1 MRRVKISI
9 TVYTSLHSTTYYKA
23 RPFPPN
29 LYRMNIKLHYPARP
43 CFYWSPVP
51 PSTAQP
57 IRHRFTNT
65 YKRSLWFRG
74 ALNAAITHLTVSMIN
89 GIPTR
94 PKFPTSPVG
103 MGEGEFQRVC
113 TINVPKEGHSFLIWS
128 ALLRRHYKM
137 ENAAFS
143 RPARRVVRRMA
154 QHKCASSAGQTRW
167 SRPERLLPGPSWAGG
182 MDTALSAKKYSTI
195 IRRNVPRKG
204 Y

>member
-1 MRRVKISI
+1 MFEKKTHPFIRLLQHIKVRRVKISI
-9 TVYTSLHSTTYYKA
+9 TVYTSLHSTTHYKA

-65 YKRSLWFRG
+65 YKGSHWFRG

-94 PKFPTSPVG
+94 SKFPTSPVG
-103 MGEGEFQRVC
+103 MGRGGCYPTCLHHQRG
-113 TINVPKEGHSFLIWS
+113 PFLLNLIRF
-128 ALLRRHYKM
+128 A
-137 ENAAFS
+137 
-143 RPARRVVRRMA
+143 
-154 QHKCASSAGQTRW
+154 T
-167 SRPERLLPGPSWAGG
+167 PS
-182 MDTALSAKKYSTI
+182 L
-195 IRRNVPRKG
+195 
-204 Y
+204 